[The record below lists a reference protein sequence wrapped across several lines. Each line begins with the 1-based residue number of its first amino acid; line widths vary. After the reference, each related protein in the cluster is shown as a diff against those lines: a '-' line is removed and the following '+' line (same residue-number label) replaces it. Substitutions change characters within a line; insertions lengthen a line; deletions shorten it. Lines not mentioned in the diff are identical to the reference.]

1 MNYKVLDLFCGCGGL
16 SEGFRL
22 AGFDIMGGIDFNQSA
37 IDTYKY
43 NFKDATAI
51 CADLSKFSDDDISY
65 HYPDL
70 HKLDIIIGGPP
81 CQGFSNANRY
91 QSEDEDPRNRL
102 FFEFVK
108 FVDRANPKVV
118 LIENV
123 KGLITLANGI
133 FKDDIVNRFGNLGYK
148 VTFKILNAADYG
160 VPQNRYR
167 VFFVGKKNGQKFEFP
182 DKYPYQV
189 STSEALSDLPTLE
202 DGITKEKYEK
212 ETITDYQR
220 QMRNNQ
226 TNLFNH
232 EPTKHTEVTKQI
244 ISKIPDGGS
253 IRDLPDD
260 FWNIRRYNKAFQR
273 MNSLLPSNTVDTGH
287 RNYFHYKENR
297 IPSVRE
303 NARLQ
308 SFPDDFIFY
317 GSKTSQYKQVGNAVP
332 PLLAYAIA
340 KQLRKDL
347 ENETRGM

>member
-1 MNYKVLDLFCGCGGL
+1 MKKNKIIDLFCGCGGL
-16 SEGFRL
+16 SKGFEM
-22 AGFDIMGGIDFNQSA
+22 AGFEVKAA
-37 IDTYKY
+37 IDMWEDAVITYNNNHKKKVAQCCDIH
-43 NFKDATAI
+43 NW
-51 CADLSKFSDDDISY
+51 DDEYLNQLKEDGEIVG
-65 HYPDL
+65 
-70 HKLDIIIGGPP
+70 IIGGPP
-81 CQGFSNANRY
+81 CQGYSTVGTRDIN
-91 QSEDEDPRNRL
+91 DPRNHLYKEYCRIVEKIMPD
-102 FFEFVK
+102 FFV
-108 FVDRANPKVV
+108 
-118 LIENV
+118 IENV
-123 KGLITLANGI
+123 KGLITLAGGM
-133 FKDDIVNRFGNLGYK
+133 FKDDIENRFGNLGYK
-148 VTFKILNAADYG
+148 VTFRILNAADYG

-182 DKYPYQV
+182 DKFPYQV

-202 DGITKEKYEK
+202 DGITKERYEK
-212 ETITDYQR
+212 EAITDYQR

-226 TNLFNH
+226 TTLFNH

-253 IRDLPDD
+253 IRDLPGD

-308 SFPDDFIFY
+308 SFSDDFIFY

-340 KQLRKDL
+340 KKIREELGL
-347 ENETRGM
+347 